1 MNVRASIYWSMAQRY
16 GAFVIT
22 FVTTVIVSR
31 ILTPTEIGIY
41 SLAAVVMHLAA
52 TFRDFGM
59 YEYLVQEKTV
69 NRDTLATSLAVTLSV
84 AVVLALALWGSSS
97 FIAEWYAE
105 PGLERL
111 INLLAV
117 NFLII
122 PLASQS
128 FNMMSREMRFKELFF
143 IHTASTTL
151 GATVT
156 ISAALL
162 GFSYMSAAWG
172 TVVASVFST
181 IVMLIY
187 RPRDSWL
194 MPRFRGSGKAY
205 RFGFFAMGSTA
216 LGNVSSV
223 IHESIIGRVLGFHA
237 LGLFSRGYGLL
248 SQFQGTVV
256 AAIQRVALP
265 AFSNARR
272 DGESLVPG
280 YLRATAILSGVSW
293 PFFSVVAIQA
303 HNLIPFLFGD
313 QWDLAVPIVRIVAV
327 AAAFKALSQ
336 FAHPLL
342 AACGRPDI
350 RMKIYGTSAV
360 AYLFMVIGAVQV
372 SLIAVAWAYV
382 VLCSIQ
388 TLMFH
393 SSVKNLI
400 GISARTLLAS
410 VRQSLLVTIFVAA
423 TVLAIELL
431 MSWAGAAPTVR
442 LFSSAV
448 VATAIFL
455 LAMHAFAHPFWRE
468 IRSLWDSLLVRLAA
482 FRQPNE
488 RG

>member
-1 MNVRASIYWSMAQRY
+1 MNIRASVYWSMAQRY
-16 GAFVIT
+16 GAFVIA
-22 FVTTVIVSR
+22 FVTTIIVSR

-41 SLAAVVMHLAA
+41 SLAAVVMSLAA

-69 NRDTLATSLAVTLSV
+69 NRETLATSLAVTLSV
-84 AVVLALALWGSSS
+84 AVVIALVLWGSSS
-97 FIAEWYAE
+97 IIAEWYAE

-117 NFLII
+117 NFLVI

-143 IHTASTTL
+143 IHTASTVL

-181 IVMLIY
+181 FVMLIY
-187 RPRDSWL
+187 RPHDSWL
-194 MPRFRGSGKAY
+194 IPQFRGSGKAY

-216 LGNVSSV
+216 LGNVNAV
-223 IHESIIGRVLGFHA
+223 IHESLIGRVLGFHS

-248 SQFQGTVV
+248 DQFQGTVV

-280 YLRATAILSGVSW
+280 YLRATAILSGISW

-313 QWDLAVPIVRIVAV
+313 QWDLAVPIVRVVAI

-350 RMKIYGTSAV
+350 RMRVYGVSAV
-360 AYLFMVIGAVQV
+360 AYVFMVIGAVQV
-372 SLIAVAWAYV
+372 SLIAVACAYV
-382 VLCSIQ
+382 ALCVLQ
-388 TLMFH
+388 ALMFH
-393 SSVKNLI
+393 SSVQKLI
-400 GISARTLLAS
+400 GISARTLLTS
-410 VRQSLLVTIFVAA
+410 VRQSLVVTICVAT
-423 TVLAIELL
+423 TVLATELL
-431 MSWAGAAPTVR
+431 MSWAGVVPTVR
-442 LFSSAV
+442 LLGSAL
-448 VATAIFL
+448 VATATFL
-455 LAMHAFAHPFWRE
+455 AAMRGSAHPFWAE
-468 IRSLWDSLLVRLAA
+468 IQSVSASLITHPTAVKR
-482 FRQPNE
+482 PN
-488 RG
+488 GKD